1 MSTNQKSSFKVDPRI
16 AEILGE
22 SYRSSEQALKELVDN
37 AWDADATRVEIQLP
51 DPMTA
56 DPIIITD
63 NGSGMTAP
71 EVESEYLHIGRN
83 RRTLR
88 GERTKKLN
96 RLVKG
101 QKGIGKFAGLMVAD
115 QMVLSTVARGIRSSF
130 QLRKSELLI
139 SNRDLE
145 DYEIVIQT
153 LTEDAVKTGTR
164 IELRDLNQNLS
175 FPNPDKM
182 RAFLIREYGR
192 ESDIGIVINDQMIGV
207 EDLPGPS
214 FEQVIPLESGG
225 SVKLKFTVADGK
237 RNVRD
242 AGIAIRAGGKVI
254 GRPQMLGLN
263 ENELI
268 PKNLIG
274 KVYGEAELEGVDL
287 DCVTADNGG
296 FVENHVAFQEM
307 TKKLASI
314 VTKGLEDTRGAEMRA
329 AKARYQK
336 TINQKLEKLPEY
348 KRQFA
353 NRALERVLQRF
364 YFEDEEKFGSIISV
378 VLDALEYEPYW
389 LVIQKLDSAKI
400 GEVEAL
406 AEALIEFGIADLS
419 VVGRQAQYR
428 NRVLDDF
435 QRLIDNPK
443 TVEADVHRVLEAN
456 LWLLDIDGKLISS
469 NETLKTVIE
478 TYLDGKYKGDRAK
491 KRPDLLIAHDM
502 ADSTTVIELKR
513 PNHTIDRD
521 DEAQAIKNPGARQS
535 KVVREL
541 HARHRLALTGTPI
554 QNRKRD
560 LLSLELHERTREH
573 YYPIVRGTD
582 RNRQKTCD
590 VADSRTQTGRMMT
603 AASALPQTVTIA
615 SLSSSLKDTNE

>member
-1 MSTNQKSSFKVDPRI
+1 MNNQQKSSFKVDPRI

-37 AWDADATRVEIQLP
+37 AWDADATKIQINLP
-51 DPMTA
+51 NPMTA
-56 DPIIITD
+56 DPVIITD

-130 QLRKSELLI
+130 QLRKSELLM
-139 SNRDLE
+139 SKRNLE
-145 DYEIVIQT
+145 DYEIIVQT
-153 LTEDAVKTGTR
+153 STEDAAEAGTS
-164 IELRDLNQNLS
+164 IELLDLNQNLL
-175 FPNPDKM
+175 FPNPEKM
-182 RAFLIREYGR
+182 RALLIREYGR
-192 ESDIGIVINDQMIGV
+192 ESDIEILINGQLIGV
-207 EDLPGPS
+207 EDVPGAS
-214 FEQVIPLESGG
+214 FEQVIALESGG
-225 SVKLKFTVADGK
+225 TMKLKFTVAEGK
-237 RNVRD
+237 RNVKD

-287 DCVTADNGG
+287 DCITADNGG

-307 TKKLASI
+307 TQKLGVA
-314 VTKGLEDTRGAEMRA
+314 VTKALEDTRGAEMRA

-389 LVIQKLDSAKI
+389 QVIQKLDSAKI

-406 AEALIEFGIADLS
+406 ADALIEFGIADLS

-428 NRVLDDF
+428 NRVLNDF

-456 LWLLDIDGKLISS
+456 LWLLDIQGKLISS

-502 ADSTTVIELKR
+502 ADNTTVIELKR
-513 PNHTIDRD
+513 PAHTIDRD
-521 DEAQAIKNPGARQS
+521 DEAQAIKYRDDLQNKLQKINILLIGKGKVTAMNSVNERENITILSYAELIAIAR
-535 KVVREL
+535 KRVMWLIREL
-541 HARHRLALTGTPI
+541 KLAE
-554 QNRKRD
+554 
-560 LLSLELHERTREH
+560 S
-573 YYPIVRGTD
+573 
-582 RNRQKTCD
+582 
-590 VADSRTQTGRMMT
+590 
-603 AASALPQTVTIA
+603 
-615 SLSSSLKDTNE
+615 

>member
-1 MSTNQKSSFKVDPRI
+1 MSEHQKSSFKVDPRI

-37 AWDADATRVEIQLP
+37 SWDADATRIEITLP
-51 DPMTA
+51 EPMTA

-63 NGSGMTAP
+63 DGSGMTAP
-71 EVESEYLHIGRN
+71 EVEGEYLHIGRN

-115 QMVLSTVARGIRSSF
+115 QMVLSTVARRVRSSF
-130 QLRKSELLI
+130 QLRKSELLV

-145 DYEIVIQT
+145 DYEIIVETETVIDTQ
-153 LTEDAVKTGTR
+153 AGTT

-175 FPNPDKM
+175 FPNPEKM
-182 RAFLIREYGR
+182 RALLIREYGR
-192 ESDIGIVINDQMIGV
+192 ESDIQIVINGQIIGV
-207 EDLPGPS
+207 EDLPGTS
-214 FEQVIPLESGG
+214 FEREIPLASGG
-225 SVKLKFTVADGK
+225 TVKLKFTVAEGK

-287 DCVTADNGG
+287 DCITADNGG
-296 FVENHVAFQEM
+296 FVENHIAFQEM
-307 TKKLASI
+307 TKELAAV
-314 VTKGLEDTRGAEMRA
+314 VTEGLEETRGAEMRA
-329 AKARYQK
+329 AKARFQK
-336 TINQKLEKLPEY
+336 TINRKLEKLPEY

-389 LVIQKLDSAKI
+389 QVIQKLDAAKI

-406 AEALIEFGIADLS
+406 AEALIEFGVADLS

-443 TVEADVHRVLEAN
+443 TVEADVHRVLEVN
-456 LWLLDIDGKLISS
+456 LWILDIHGKLISS
-469 NETLKTVIE
+469 NEALKTVIE
-478 TYLDGKYKGDRAK
+478 RYLDGKYKGDRAN
-491 KRPDLLIAHDM
+491 KRPDLLVAHDM
-502 ADSTTVIELKR
+502 VDNNTIIELKR
-513 PNHTIDRD
+513 PDHTINRD
-521 DEAQAIKNPGARQS
+521 DEAQAIKYRDDLQNTLQKIHILLVGKGKVPTMNSANERENITVLSYSELVAIAR
-535 KVVREL
+535 KRVMWLIREL
-541 HARHRLALTGTPI
+541 KLA
-554 QNRKRD
+554 D
-560 LLSLELHERTREH
+560 
-573 YYPIVRGTD
+573 
-582 RNRQKTCD
+582 
-590 VADSRTQTGRMMT
+590 
-603 AASALPQTVTIA
+603 
-615 SLSSSLKDTNE
+615 

>member
-1 MSTNQKSSFKVDPRI
+1 MSTNRTSSFKVDPRI

-22 SYRSSEQALKELVDN
+22 SYRSSEQAIKELVDN
-37 AWDADATRVEIQLP
+37 AWDADATKVEILLP
-51 DPMTA
+51 APMTV

-83 RRTLR
+83 RRTFR
-88 GERTKKLN
+88 GERTNKLN
-96 RLVKG
+96 RIVKG

-139 SNRDLE
+139 STRDLE
-145 DYEIVIQT
+145 DYEISVQT
-153 LTEDAVKTGTR
+153 AIENETEAGTM
-164 IELRDLNQNLS
+164 IELRDLNPNLS
-175 FPNPDKM
+175 FPSPEKM
-182 RAFLIREYGR
+182 RAILIRDYGR
-192 ESDIGIVINDQMIGV
+192 ENDIEITVNGQIIGV
-207 EDLPGPS
+207 EDLPGKS
-214 FEQVIPLESGG
+214 FEHAIPLESGG
-225 SVKLKFTVADGK
+225 SIKLKYTVADGK
-237 RNVRD
+237 RNVKD

-254 GRPQMLGLN
+254 GRPQVFGLN
-263 ENELI
+263 ENEII

-274 KVYGEAELEGVDL
+274 KVYGEVELEGVDL
-287 DCVTADNGG
+287 DCITADNGG
-296 FVENHVAFQEM
+296 FVENHIAFQEM
-307 TKKLASI
+307 TQKLATEI
-314 VTKGLEDTRGAEMRA
+314 TRGLEETRGAEMRA

-336 TINQKLEKLPEY
+336 TINQKLEKLPDY

-353 NRALERVLQRF
+353 ERSLERVLQRF

-389 LVIQKLDSAKI
+389 QVIQKLDNAKL

-406 AEALIEFGIADLS
+406 ADALIEFGIADLS

-443 TVEADVHRVLEAN
+443 TLEADVHRVLEAN
-456 LWLLDIDGKLISS
+456 LWLLDIHGKLISS
-469 NETLKTVIE
+469 NEALKTVVE

-502 ADSTTVIELKR
+502 ADNTTVIELKR
-513 PNHTIDRD
+513 PNHNIDRD
-521 DEAQAIKNPGARQS
+521 DENQAIKYRDDLQNTLQKIHILLIGKGKVTTMNSVNERENITVLSYVELIAIAR
-535 KVVREL
+535 KRVMWLIREL
-541 HARHRLALTGTPI
+541 KLVE
-554 QNRKRD
+554 
-560 LLSLELHERTREH
+560 S
-573 YYPIVRGTD
+573 
-582 RNRQKTCD
+582 
-590 VADSRTQTGRMMT
+590 
-603 AASALPQTVTIA
+603 
-615 SLSSSLKDTNE
+615 

>member
-1 MSTNQKSSFKVDPRI
+1 MSSQEIQSMSSQQKSQFKVDPRI

-37 AWDADATRVEIQLP
+37 AWDADATMIDIKLP

-115 QMVLSTVARGIRSSF
+115 QMVLATWARGICSSF

-139 SNRDLE
+139 STRDLE
-145 DYEIVIQT
+145 DYEIIVQT
-153 LTEDAVKTGTR
+153 STEGAVQTGTR
-164 IELRDLNQNLS
+164 IELRDLNQHLS
-175 FPNPDKM
+175 FPNADKM
-182 RAFLIREYGR
+182 RAMLIREYGR
-192 ESDIGIVINDQMIGV
+192 EDDVKITINGQTIGV
-207 EDLPGPS
+207 EDLPGAS

-225 SVKLKFTVADGK
+225 SVKLKFTIADGK
-237 RNVRD
+237 RNVKD

-274 KVYGEAELEGVDL
+274 KVYGEAELQGVDL

-296 FVENHVAFQEM
+296 FVENHVAFQEL
-307 TKKLASI
+307 TQKLGEA

-348 KRQFA
+348 KRQLA

-389 LVIQKLDSAKI
+389 QVIQKLDNAKI
-400 GEVEAL
+400 GEVNAL
-406 AEALIEFGIADLS
+406 ADALIEFGIADLS

-428 NRVLDDF
+428 NRVLNDF

-443 TVEADVHRVLEAN
+443 TLEADVHRVLEAN
-456 LWLLDIDGKLISS
+456 LWLLDIQGKLISS

-478 TYLDGKYKGDRAK
+478 TYLDGKYKGERAH

-502 ADSTTVIELKR
+502 ADNTTVIELKR
-513 PNHTIDRD
+513 PTHTIDRD
-521 DEAQAIKNPGARQS
+521 DETQAIKYRDDLQTTLQRIHILLIGKGKIASMTSLNERENITILSYAELVAIAR
-535 KVVREL
+535 KRVMWLIREL
-541 HARHRLALTGTPI
+541 KLA
-554 QNRKRD
+554 
-560 LLSLELHERTREH
+560 E
-573 YYPIVRGTD
+573 
-582 RNRQKTCD
+582 
-590 VADSRTQTGRMMT
+590 
-603 AASALPQTVTIA
+603 
-615 SLSSSLKDTNE
+615 

>member
-1 MSTNQKSSFKVDPRI
+1 
-16 AEILGE
+16 
-22 SYRSSEQALKELVDN
+22 
-37 AWDADATRVEIQLP
+37 
-51 DPMTA
+51 
-56 DPIIITD
+56 
-63 NGSGMTAP
+63 
-71 EVESEYLHIGRN
+71 
-83 RRTLR
+83 
-88 GERTKKLN
+88 
-96 RLVKG
+96 
-101 QKGIGKFAGLMVAD
+101 
-115 QMVLSTVARGIRSSF
+115 
-130 QLRKSELLI
+130 
-139 SNRDLE
+139 
-145 DYEIVIQT
+145 
-153 LTEDAVKTGTR
+153 
-164 IELRDLNQNLS
+164 
-175 FPNPDKM
+175 M
-182 RAFLIREYGR
+182 RALLIREYGR
-192 ESDIGIVINDQMIGV
+192 ESDIEIVINGQTIGV
-207 EDLPGPS
+207 EDLPGES
-214 FEQVIPLESGG
+214 FEQEIPLESGG
-225 SVKLKFTVADGK
+225 TVKLKFTVADGK
-237 RNVRD
+237 RNVKD

-307 TKKLASI
+307 TRKLATA
-314 VTKGLEDTRGAEMRA
+314 VTKGLEETRGSEMRA

-389 LVIQKLDSAKI
+389 QVIQKLDNAKI

-406 AEALIEFGIADLS
+406 ADALIEFGIADLS

-456 LWLLDIDGKLISS
+456 LWLLDIHGKLISS
-469 NETLKTVIE
+469 NETLKMVIE

-502 ADSTTVIELKR
+502 ADNTTIVELKR
-513 PNHTIDRD
+513 PNHTIDRN
-521 DEAQAIKNPGARQS
+521 DEAQAIKYRDDLQNTLQKIHILLIGKGKLTVMNSVNERENITILSYAELIVIARNR
-535 KVVREL
+535 VMWLIREL
-541 HARHRLALTGTPI
+541 KLA
-554 QNRKRD
+554 
-560 LLSLELHERTREH
+560 E
-573 YYPIVRGTD
+573 
-582 RNRQKTCD
+582 
-590 VADSRTQTGRMMT
+590 
-603 AASALPQTVTIA
+603 
-615 SLSSSLKDTNE
+615 

>member
-1 MSTNQKSSFKVDPRI
+1 MNTHQKNSFRVDPRI

-37 AWDADATRVEIQLP
+37 AWDADATTVQIKLP
-51 DPMTA
+51 EPMTA

-63 NGSGMTAP
+63 NGCGMTAP
-71 EVESEYLHIGRN
+71 EVEGEYLHIGRN

-88 GERTKKLN
+88 GDRTKKLN

-115 QMVLSTVARGIRSSF
+115 QMVLSTAARGIRSSF
-130 QLRKSELLI
+130 QLRKSELLV

-145 DYEIVIQT
+145 DYEIIVETSSTDNPESGTT
-153 LTEDAVKTGTR
+153 L
-164 IELRDLNQNLS
+164 ELRDLNQNLS
-175 FPNPDKM
+175 FPNPEKM
-182 RAFLIREYGR
+182 RALLIREYGR
-192 ESDIGIVINDQMIGV
+192 EDDIEIKINGQTIGV
-207 EDLPGPS
+207 EDLPGAS
-214 FEQVIPLESGG
+214 FEQLIPLESGG

-237 RNVRD
+237 RNVKD

-274 KVYGEAELEGVDL
+274 KVYGEAELVGVDL

-296 FVENHVAFQEM
+296 FVENHVAFQEIIQ
-307 TKKLASI
+307 KLASV

-353 NRALERVLQRF
+353 NRALGRVLQRF

-389 LVIQKLDSAKI
+389 QVIQKLDNAKI

-406 AEALIEFGIADLS
+406 ADALIEFGIADLS

-428 NRVLDDF
+428 HRVLDDF

-456 LWLLDIDGKLISS
+456 LWLLDIHGKIISS
-469 NETLKTVIE
+469 NESLKTVIE
-478 TYLDGKYKGDRAK
+478 HYLDGKYQGERAN

-502 ADSTTVIELKR
+502 ADNTTVIELKR
-513 PNHTIDRD
+513 PDHTINRD
-521 DEAQAIKNPGARQS
+521 DEAQAIKYRDDLQNTLQKTHILLIGKGKVTAMNSVNERESITVLSYSELIAIAR
-535 KVVREL
+535 KRVMWLIREL
-541 HARHRLALTGTPI
+541 KLGE
-554 QNRKRD
+554 
-560 LLSLELHERTREH
+560 S
-573 YYPIVRGTD
+573 
-582 RNRQKTCD
+582 
-590 VADSRTQTGRMMT
+590 
-603 AASALPQTVTIA
+603 
-615 SLSSSLKDTNE
+615 

>member
-56 DPIIITD
+56 DPIINTD

-456 LWLLDIDGKLISS
+456 LWLLDIDGKLSSS

-521 DEAQAIKNPGARQS
+521 DEAQAIKYRDDLQNKLQRIHILLIGKGKVTAMNSMNERENITILSYAELIAIAR
-535 KVVREL
+535 KRVMWLIREL
-541 HARHRLALTGTPI
+541 KLA
-554 QNRKRD
+554 
-560 LLSLELHERTREH
+560 E
-573 YYPIVRGTD
+573 
-582 RNRQKTCD
+582 
-590 VADSRTQTGRMMT
+590 
-603 AASALPQTVTIA
+603 
-615 SLSSSLKDTNE
+615 